1 MRRRFPERSSRSRF
15 PRAAWLLAC
24 AIALTPVALAC
35 GKDETSPSEPAATPE
50 APGEPAAQPAPG
62 QSAAPAG
69 ESPAAPDNAVASE
82 GVIPEGYP
90 SDVPVY
96 PGATPGSSMTMPG
109 LGVFATFESND
120 PVDKIQSH
128 YRGELGKNGWSVVDS
143 ADGSGLDATK
153 GSRSVQVRLRKNE
166 EGHSEIAINFSE
178 G

>member
-1 MRRRFPERSSRSRF
+1 MRRRFPDRSTRSRF

-24 AIALTPVALAC
+24 AIALTLVALAC
-35 GKDETSPSEPAATPE
+35 GSDETSPSEPAATPE

-62 QSAAPAG
+62 QSAAPG
-69 ESPAAPDNAVASE
+69 DAVASE

-96 PGATPGSSMTMPG
+96 PGATPGASMTMPG

-120 PVDKIQSH
+120 PLDKIQSH
-128 YRGELGKNGWSVVDS
+128 YRGELGKNGWSVLDS

-166 EGHSEIAINFSE
+166 EGHSEIAISFSE